1 MKFTATVQFTSVNG
15 KTAQRQFAVW
25 ENLDGPAYEAALRM
39 GIAAANQVGGH
50 GVHVVNLKQW
60 A

>member
-15 KTAQRQFAVW
+15 KTAKRQFAVW
-25 ENLDGPAYEAALRM
+25 EHLDGPVCEAAFRM
-39 GIAAANQVGGH
+39 GIAAANQVGGY